1 MRTLLVRPP
10 RREAWD
16 PGLAVPPLGLAYL
29 AGTLLAQGR
38 PVELLDAWALGWSW
52 ERFDDELRRRRPEVL
67 GLSAMTPTADLAWR
81 AAALARPYT
90 RHIVLGGPH
99 PTAVGAAA
107 LDEHPDLDHAVVGE
121 GEEVLPAYLDW
132 LRAGQPGP
140 PPPGVHARGQ
150 PFRAHSP
157 QQPVGSIP
165 WPARHLLPQG
175 AYRYLMATRPG
186 FATMITSR
194 GCPFRC
200 SFCDKGVSGSR
211 WRAREPADVV
221 DELASLERELGV
233 GFVSFYDDNFTLRR
247 SRVEGICEEILRRG
261 LRVEWKCEGRV
272 DGVDEPLLRLMRR
285 AGCRVIAYG
294 VESGNPQTLALLRK
308 DIQVEEARA
317 AFAATRAAGL
327 RSVAYMILGAPGEG
341 EHEVRHSLGFV
352 QDLGADYVQF
362 SSLVALPGTP
372 LFAQGGHAADVRNPL
387 DGDLRR
393 NTLTD
398 LPPERLNALMR
409 EAWRGFYLRPRPL
422 ARLAGDAWAS
432 GSWLEAGRLGLG
444 ALRWGLRGAQAG

>member
-10 RREAWD
+10 RRGPWE

-52 ERFDDELRRRRPEVL
+52 ERFGEELRRRRPEVL
-67 GLSAMTPTADLAWR
+67 GLSAMTPTVDVAWR
-81 AAALARPYT
+81 AAALARPFT

-99 PTAVGAAA
+99 PTAVGAAC

-132 LRAGQPGP
+132 LAAQQAGP
-140 PPPGVHARGQ
+140 PPPGVLARGQ
-150 PFRAHSP
+150 PYRAHSP
-157 QQPVGSIP
+157 RLPIGQLP
-165 WPARHLLPQG
+165 WPARQLLPNTR
-175 AYRYLMATRPG
+175 YRYLMATRPG

-211 WRAREPADVV
+211 WRAREPEDVV
-221 DELASLERELGV
+221 DELAHLVRDLGV

-247 SRVEGICEEILRRG
+247 ARVVGICEALLRRG

-272 DGVDEPLLRLMRR
+272 DGVDLELLRLMRR
-285 AGCRVIAYG
+285 AGCRVVAYG
-294 VESGNPQTLALLRK
+294 VESGNAETLALLRK
-308 DIQVEEARA
+308 DIQLHEVRQ
-317 AFAATRAAGL
+317 AFADTRAAGL

-341 EHEVRHSLGFV
+341 AQAVRQSLDFV
-352 QDLGADYVQF
+352 RALGADYAQF

-372 LFAQGGHAADVRNPL
+372 LFAQGARGADVRNPL
-387 DGDLRR
+387 DGDLHR

-398 LPPERLNALMR
+398 LPPEQLAGLMR
-409 EAWRGFYLRPRPL
+409 QAWAGFYLRPRPL
-422 ARLAGDAWAS
+422 ARLAQDTWAS
-432 GSWLEAGRLGLG
+432 GSWREAGRLGAA
-444 ALRWGLRGAQAG
+444 ALRWGVGAR